1 MHCLFLCIGG
11 GFFDMDILDS
21 VMEMIGVLAFAVS
34 GALVAVRHRMDLFGV
49 IMLGIITALG
59 GGVIRDVILGI
70 VPPSAFQSPVQGLT
84 AAGAAVLL
92 FLPVLRRR
100 LTRDARFDALLQSAD
115 AVGLGIFTVH
125 GLKTAVDAGFGENV
139 ALLLFVAVITGVGGG
154 ILRDLLA
161 GERPAVFVRHIYAT
175 ASLAGA
181 VLCVLL
187 RHVTGLHT
195 AMYISV
201 VLIVLLRLGA
211 RHFRWN
217 LPKAELLEE
226 ETK

>member
-1 MHCLFLCIGG
+1 
-11 GFFDMDILDS
+11 MDILDS

-154 ILRDLLA
+154 ICGICWRGSGPRSLSGTSMPR
-161 GERPAVFVRHIYAT
+161 RPWRAPCSACCC
-175 ASLAGA
+175 G
-181 VLCVLL
+181 
-187 RHVTGLHT
+187 
-195 AMYISV
+195 M
-201 VLIVLLRLGA
+201 
-211 RHFRWN
+211 
-217 LPKAELLEE
+217 
-226 ETK
+226 